1 MKLVRFSLILN
12 LFNNTKNLKKFLIL
26 LNIGI
31 FLSIFA
37 TSSSLISFY
46 IEKKI
51 NDLEFQILNSQKDI
65 KIYSKDISY
74 MSDLKTK
81 IILMVNNE
89 HDVNNLYEYIASQSN
104 ADALINVNDLYL
116 PVLVIESEIG
126 SFDELKEL
134 FEDTETG
141 IDVMRELFV
150 QMYNEDSSEVRE
162 FDKIKKSLKL
172 MINFDDKKY
181 TKYYK
186 KVFNF
191 KIKDLLGEINDY
203 TSINDFNDPIYID
216 YKKIDKM
223 LIDLISVTTLIEQ
236 LFFDLKLLEEGHLQ
250 NLSNSLIKY
259 SKNER
264 NIIIFAFFFQIIM
277 FLIIQIF
284 EVTSLQKEMKNKKL
298 RKK

>member
-89 HDVNNLYEYIASQSN
+89 NDVNNLYEYIASQSN

-116 PVLVIESEIG
+116 PGLVIESELG

-236 LFFDLKLLEEGHLQ
+236 LFFDIKFLEEGRLQ
-250 NLSNSLIKY
+250 NLSNSLMKY

>member
-116 PVLVIESEIG
+116 PGLVIESELG

-134 FEDTETG
+134 FEDAETG